1 MSDIP
6 TFTSDGTRSTKYE
19 RILAVRSDALP
30 DSFRRNS
37 LKESLVLQYVE
48 HFEKQ
53 FVQLFP
59 DRAPLLLCPLNE
71 AGVPK
76 FVPTT
81 IRPTQ
86 LPFRELYDVG
96 ACAAFFAAYLHYEP
110 LDNPMSVPIYLP
122 SPSFTLQTRVGD
134 AFDLA
139 TVLAS
144 YLIGSGYDAYVVSGR
159 APRWIT
165 LRMEDNSLCEWKPPD
180 DAVEREHHTS
190 PEALNAGMPSQ
201 VESSSDPAGASR
213 YRLPAPPSLE
223 SEFAQIS
230 SLGSSLT
237 ARAVAARAT
246 ASSGSGEPTS
256 KAVSAQSA
264 PLHEQQ
270 QHHVHAWVLVRAGQ
284 RDWPNHAFVEPST
297 GAIFPVTSSPY
308 VAVESLWNHNNY
320 YVNMQN
326 QPLIPKQEATH
337 TMTGP
342 EVTNSV
348 NGGHAG
354 GQSTRGAIAERA
366 AATVADLLASALA
379 PELISPYSSLV
390 GAALGTGATIAAG
403 SSNTA
408 TGARGRLGAATAGS
422 GGVTRRDT
430 SARARSRGR
439 TTVAWRDD
447 LDAQRRGLQAGV
459 ASALASQSVKSVSE
473 LSFDLSV
480 EQDWEYVMMPQ
491 PAVDER
497 VLREDGGNG
506 SGFFPGLPR
515 HGGEGRAG
523 GGKDARGDGGH
534 DDLGAAISGARVNAG
549 GTSTSKSSVG
559 PAGVTVGGRDF
570 GVELDGEHV
579 LDLPQSWCP
588 RLALD
593 RYVAKVALG
602 GSDSRTVC
610 YLRARLETFIP
621 HTHTTGLVARY
632 SVYSDVDRTVI
643 DCVTEVFSRRK
654 DGLFKR
660 VRCVPQCIV
669 EEHFEKGRA
678 SGLALVVEE
687 LGLRR
692 DLYFYGGSR
701 IDGLLKRVHVAGE
714 KITEYYGP
722 NTPNRL
728 WYRSVSLVPGSEVE
742 SAGVNAGRSKGVSA
756 ATADATLVRAA
767 AHAVTNSVTVLPIRS
782 TLTVDIDSGHEASIR
797 KMTEKYRRDPSVP
810 PHLDIAKAVYLLDEK
825 QIQVTLQHAPGR
837 ITVTSRVYQKPSG
850 HMEPLTVDPYA
861 PEPRPF
867 DLDAEYRRLILME
880 KDCHNAVRGLA
891 KTIFQMLDARSAAAR
906 GHVELER
913 TIFEIASDR
922 ARTGAPLE
930 EEADKNQDD
939 DDKETDYLL
948 PFLLSAKDPANL
960 TEKEARKADRECR
973 TSFKERLL
981 ERVAIIQR
989 RLDDENEKLLRKQQ
1003 AFSRTRDHAEGA
1015 EEDFERYCAEATF
1028 RIGILEQR
1036 LERQEALVTRKY
1048 QDLERRLQSD
1058 PRLAVIYAT
1067 VASATSP
1074 QRVTRK

>member
-354 GQSTRGAIAERA
+354 GQSTRGAIAERGETASCQKCIETLLSPFPSLSLSSSPPSLSLFTA

-588 RLALD
+588 RLVRYSFKRFVFPFFNFALFILRVALQALD

-654 DGLFKR
+654 DGK
-660 VRCVPQCIV
+660 
-669 EEHFEKGRA
+669 
-678 SGLALVVEE
+678 
-687 LGLRR
+687 
-692 DLYFYGGSR
+692 
-701 IDGLLKRVHVAGE
+701 
-714 KITEYYGP
+714 
-722 NTPNRL
+722 
-728 WYRSVSLVPGSEVE
+728 
-742 SAGVNAGRSKGVSA
+742 
-756 ATADATLVRAA
+756 
-767 AHAVTNSVTVLPIRS
+767 
-782 TLTVDIDSGHEASIR
+782 
-797 KMTEKYRRDPSVP
+797 
-810 PHLDIAKAVYLLDEK
+810 
-825 QIQVTLQHAPGR
+825 
-837 ITVTSRVYQKPSG
+837 
-850 HMEPLTVDPYA
+850 
-861 PEPRPF
+861 
-867 DLDAEYRRLILME
+867 
-880 KDCHNAVRGLA
+880 
-891 KTIFQMLDARSAAAR
+891 
-906 GHVELER
+906 
-913 TIFEIASDR
+913 
-922 ARTGAPLE
+922 
-930 EEADKNQDD
+930 
-939 DDKETDYLL
+939 
-948 PFLLSAKDPANL
+948 
-960 TEKEARKADRECR
+960 
-973 TSFKERLL
+973 
-981 ERVAIIQR
+981 
-989 RLDDENEKLLRKQQ
+989 
-1003 AFSRTRDHAEGA
+1003 
-1015 EEDFERYCAEATF
+1015 
-1028 RIGILEQR
+1028 
-1036 LERQEALVTRKY
+1036 
-1048 QDLERRLQSD
+1048 
-1058 PRLAVIYAT
+1058 
-1067 VASATSP
+1067 
-1074 QRVTRK
+1074 